1 MKILVQL
8 IVAMLMIILTT
19 AMVFAQ
25 DVAVPGQSI
34 FDTLAKLLS
43 SAEGASVAIAL
54 VVEFALRAI
63 PSKKPLG
70 ILLIV
75 ARISEILG
83 DLLSKFAKFLHK
95 ILPENVKS

>member
-1 MKILVQL
+1 
-8 IVAMLMIILTT
+8 
-19 AMVFAQ
+19 
-25 DVAVPGQSI
+25 
-34 FDTLAKLLS
+34 
-43 SAEGASVAIAL
+43 VAIAL